1 MVIADLTVAQPT
13 FLGKVGEVEDAV
25 KQLEEEKMLVKKD
38 SGVSTTLA
46 ITTTTFDINDNEGEE
61 PGR

>member
-25 KQLEEEKMLVKKD
+25 KELEEGKLLMKKKD
-38 SGVSTTLA
+38 NSICDNIS
-46 ITTTTFDINDNEGEE
+46 NDNNNIKCNQ
-61 PGR
+61 

>member
-25 KQLEEEKMLVKKD
+25 EELERSFWMTCFQRN
-38 SGVSTTLA
+38 SQWC
-46 ITTTTFDINDNEGEE
+46 
-61 PGR
+61 

>member
-25 KQLEEEKMLVKKD
+25 KELEEEKLLMKKD
-38 SGVSTTLA
+38 NGLCN
-46 ITTTTFDINDNEGEE
+46 DISNDNDNIQYQ
-61 PGR
+61 